1 MRTKWTAVLCLL
13 GASTLVA
20 VNASALEPGQAAGP
34 VRFEN
39 LDGVQRTMSAENYAS
54 RKATVVVFLS
64 GRSEAVLLQ
73 MEAMNTLYAR
83 IRLDGVLFVGVCS
96 DPNQSGDELRT
107 FLQHTGG
114 IIPLYRDPRGDAA
127 KQFGATVTPEY
138 FMLDANGALVYH
150 GGLGQ
155 PGEGLELAIQQHLSG
170 TPVTARAPLAGD
182 PIGAA
187 APRTPVPDKYG
198 TIYFASHLIFEKI
211 PGAAVHHCSTVAEAP
226 NGDILCLWYGGSYES
241 SEDQAL
247 YLARQRRG
255 EAAWEEPQRLLFD
268 PNLPPGNAVLFQG
281 PDRKL
286 WIIWGRME
294 SERPIRRG
302 SGWGE
307 CRLMYRTSDDNGVTW
322 SADAEV
328 PDGFGSLPRNLPL
341 TLADGRFAIPM
352 SGEGRQ
358 AHGGSY
364 LLFLDPAGPTWARS
378 GYVRGG
384 SQPTVPA
391 RFGRAPD
398 ADAEQSAD
406 SAKPLA
412 GRRRNLVGLRGD
424 GTEKPRLRHLHDPAE
439 ERPHPPRLQ
448 RHRRRRSHPVQ
459 PHSVRRRRRHLD
471 EPAHA
476 RGRLGGVFVSQHPA
490 GVRRPDPSHVH
501 LPALFDQ
508 THRIQ

>member
-1 MRTKWTAVLCLL
+1 MSTKWTAVLCLL

-64 GRSEAVLLQ
+64 GRSEAVLGQ

-138 FMLDANGALVYH
+138 FLLDANGALVYH

-170 TPVTARAPLAGD
+170 TPVTARAPRAGD

-198 TIYFASHLIFEKI
+198 TIYFTSQLIFEKI
-211 PGAAVHHCSTVAEAP
+211 RGGRAPLFDGGRGAEQRHPLPVVRRRLRVFGGPGVVSGPAAP
-226 NGDILCLWYGGSYES
+226 G
-241 SEDQAL
+241 
-247 YLARQRRG
+247 RG
-255 EAAWEEPQRLLFD
+255 RVEEPQRLLFD

-364 LLFLDPAGPTWARS
+364 LLFLDPPGPR
-378 GYVRGG
+378 
-384 SQPTVPA
+384 
-391 RFGRAPD
+391 GRAAGTCGAAASRPSS
-398 ADAEQSAD
+398 SAIRE
-406 SAKPLA
+406 S
-412 GRRRNLVGLRGD
+412 
-424 GTEKPRLRHLHDPAE
+424 
-439 ERPHPPRLQ
+439 
-448 RHRRRRSHPVQ
+448 S
-459 PHSVRRRRRHLD
+459 
-471 EPAHA
+471 
-476 RGRLGGVFVSQHPA
+476 
-490 GVRRPDPSHVH
+490 
-501 LPALFDQ
+501 
-508 THRIQ
+508 